1 MTPATLRARRIA
13 LGLTQGDVARLMDVE
28 DRTVRRWEAGGAEP
42 PGELHEQL
50 VALLERRDEI
60 ARAWV
65 VAGGPVVIPSDAGGI
80 PAAIWWA
87 AAGKAVEVLD
97 CEVTAEGPALPVD
110 GRSARATTLTAE
122 QVEMARGLRDEGA
135 TLREIGAELGVD
147 ESTVRRVL
155 GPGGRTGPRRRVDPD
170 EVERL
175 WRQGLSQ
182 GEIARQVGSST
193 MPVRRVLAERGLIN
207 WPGGVRRPKWL
218 DGREAA
224 GAKP

>member
-1 MTPATLRARRIA
+1 M
-13 LGLTQGDVARLMDVE
+13 
-28 DRTVRRWEAGGAEP
+28 
-42 PGELHEQL
+42 
-50 VALLERRDEI
+50 
-60 ARAWV
+60 
-65 VAGGPVVIPSDAGGI
+65 VAGGPVVIPADAGGI

-87 AAGKAVEVLD
+87 AAGRAVEVLD

-122 QVEMARGLRDEGA
+122 QVEMARELRAEGA

-207 WPGGVRRPKWL
+207 WPGGVRRPQWL